1 MNDMNS
7 LRIEFEWQDPGGAR
21 GEELRATWASLSVFI
36 ENHPVTE
43 LLDTKTK
50 SVRSSIFLP
59 LFPLA
64 EWIADNWWFLQA
76 EAERPD
82 NTKDIEFDRRH
93 SFRWA
98 REGFVLPSLRFVAL
112 GKSVAAQWQPLEIP
126 DAGIRFLSSGNAVLD
141 ARVFT
146 ERLREFV
153 NAVIARIEESG
164 VTGTTLQEQ
173 WLAIEN
179 TDTQEREFCHASAR
193 LGVDPY
199 AVQDQL
205 EAKILDVAGTIRA
218 ELLDDF
224 LSLANINNLTDQA
237 RELKSASEA
246 ISDDADSVDALTA
259 IRHHAP
265 QVAQGA
271 NPWEIGYLFATQLR
285 RALNGG
291 NWKSPSL
298 VELAGYLNIDEL
310 DHCLLPKPS
319 DCQFFDALTGTNQ
332 RNTPKFII
340 EKKRPDSRQFAFCR
354 AMFEHLTLPQG
365 RFAAVSR
372 LRTERQ
378 QMNRAFAAEFL
389 APHSMLKRDLS
400 AATVGEDEIEDLA
413 AEYGVSPF
421 VIHHQ
426 IENHRLARISI

>member
-1 MNDMNS
+1 MNNMNS

-21 GEELRATWASLSVFI
+21 GEELRATWASLSIFI
-36 ENHPVTE
+36 DNHPVTE

-64 EWIADNWWFLQA
+64 EWIADNWWFLQV

-93 SFRWA
+93 CFRWA
-98 REGFVLPSLRFVAL
+98 REGFVLPSLRFVAI
-112 GKSVAAQWQPLEIP
+112 GNNVDAQWQPLEIP
-126 DAGIRFLSSGNAVLD
+126 DAGVRFLSSGNAVFD

-146 ERLREFV
+146 EHLREFV
-153 NAVIARIEESG
+153 NAVVARLEESG

-173 WLAIEN
+173 WHEIEN
-179 TDTQEREFCHASAR
+179 TPTQEREFCHASAR

-205 EAKILDVAGTIRA
+205 EKEILDVAGTIRA

-237 RELKSASEA
+237 RKLTSASRA
-246 ISDDADSVDALTA
+246 ISEDVERVDALTA
-259 IRHHAP
+259 VRRRAP
-265 QVAQGA
+265 QLAPGLT
-271 NPWEIGYLFATQLR
+271 PWKTGYVFATQLR
-285 RALNGG
+285 QAFSGG
-291 NWKSPSL
+291 TWKSPSL
-298 VELAGYLNIDEL
+298 EKLAGYLNIDQL
-310 DHCLLPKPS
+310 DHCLLPKP
-319 DCQFFDALTGTNQ
+319 DCQFLDALTGTN
-332 RNTPKFII
+332 RHNVPKFII
-340 EKKRPDSRQFAFCR
+340 EKKHPDSKQFAFCR
-354 AMFEHLTLPQG
+354 ALFEHLTLPQE

-389 APHSMLKRDLS
+389 APHSMLKKDVS
-400 AATVGEDEIEDLA
+400 SATVGEDEIEDLA
-413 AEYGVSPF
+413 VEYGVSPF

-426 IENHRLARISI
+426 IENHGLARISI